1 MGVAAVTTR
10 WWWGT
15 VAVAAMLGGC
25 IGEQE
30 EPGEAVDGSAAST
43 TLRARAA
50 ELLPEVER
58 SSGLPAR
65 EALRLGVRSR
75 ADLEAFLEAELEEQF
90 AGERMRNVVRAYAR
104 FGLVPDTLDLE
115 PLLSRLLLE
124 QVAGFY
130 DPASDTLFVVEGI
143 SDELV
148 DGVLVHEMV
157 HALQDQYVDLD
168 SLVEATR
175 RRNDRGMAVQAAI
188 EGHATFVMYEW
199 MLGQMTGGSV
209 DLSRMPRL
217 SESLD
222 SEALASAGVEMPEL
236 QQAPAV
242 IREQL
247 LFPYVSGLD
256 FIQVRWAGADGR
268 VPPLGDALPLTT
280 EQILHP
286 ERWGAPEVTPPA
298 PLEFS
303 AAASGEWSEVY
314 SDGLGEV
321 DTRILLREFIADR
334 DRADAAAAGWDGD
347 VYRLLEGPDGEVLV
361 WVSRWDSESEATEFA
376 RAMER
381 ALEAR
386 YRGVSGRRTIVE
398 RPGGRM
404 VRVVDVPAA
413 GESPPEALLEI
424 DAAE

>member
-1 MGVAAVTTR
+1 MAACSADVSA
-10 WWWGT
+10 G
-15 VAVAAMLGGC
+15 AGD
-25 IGEQE
+25 
-30 EPGEAVDGSAAST
+30 GEADAA
-43 TLRARAA
+43 LRARAA

-58 SSGLPAR
+58 LSGLPAR
-65 EALRLGVRSR
+65 EPLRLGVRSR
-75 ADLEAFLEAELEEQF
+75 ADLEAFLEDELKEQF
-90 AGERMRNVVRAYAR
+90 ADQRIHNVVRVYAR
-104 FGLVPDTLDLE
+104 LGLVPDTLDLE

-130 DPASDTLFVVEGI
+130 DPGSDTLFVVEGI

-168 SLVEATR
+168 SLVEGTR
-175 RRNDRGMAVQAAI
+175 KRNDPGMAVQAAV

-199 MLGQMTGGSV
+199 MLGQMMGGSV

-222 SEALASAGVEMPEL
+222 SEALASAGLEMPEL

-256 FIQVRWAGADGR
+256 FIQVRWSGAEGR
-268 VPPLGDALPLTT
+268 VPPLGDALPMTT

-286 ERWGAPEVTPPA
+286 GRWGAPEVASPA
-298 PLEFS
+298 PLEF
-303 AAASGEWSEVY
+303 AAVPSGVWSEIY

-321 DTRILLREFIADR
+321 DTRILLREFLADR
-334 DRADAAAAGWDGD
+334 DRADAGAAGWDGD
-347 VYRLLEGPDGEVLV
+347 VYRLLEGPGGDVLV
-361 WVSRWDSESEATEFA
+361 WVSRWDAESEAAEFA
-376 RAMER
+376 RAAER
-381 ALEAR
+381 ALEER
-386 YRGVSGRRTIVE
+386 YRGMSGRRVTVE
-398 RPGGRM
+398 RIGRRM
-404 VRVVDVPAA
+404 VRIVDAPTDGRA
-413 GESPPEALLEI
+413 PPDALLEVEPI
-424 DAAE
+424 E

>member
-1 MGVAAVTTR
+1 MGVAAVTRR
-10 WWWGT
+10 WCWGT
-15 VAVAAMLGGC
+15 MLVAAVLGGC
-25 IGEQE
+25 IGEQNE
-30 EPGEAVDGSAAST
+30 SGEASNATEAST

-58 SSGLPAR
+58 LSGLPAR

-75 ADLEAFLEAELEEQF
+75 ADLEAFLEDELEEQF

-143 SDELV
+143 SAELV

-175 RRNDRGMAVQAAI
+175 QRNDRGMAVQAAI

-222 SEALASAGVEMPEL
+222 SDALASAGVEMPEL
-236 QQAPAV
+236 QQAPTV

-286 ERWGAPEVTPPA
+286 ERWGAPEVAPPA

-303 AAASGEWSEVY
+303 AAVSGQWSEVY

-321 DTRILLREFIADR
+321 DTRILLREFLADR

-347 VYRLLEGPDGEVLV
+347 VYRLLEGPDGEALV
-361 WVSRWDSESEATEFA
+361 WVTRWDTEAEAAEFA
-376 RAMER
+376 RAMEGVR
-381 ALEAR
+381 EAR
-386 YRGVSGRRTIVE
+386 YSADAGRRVTVE
-398 RPGGRM
+398 RPGGRI
-404 VRVVDVPAA
+404 VRLVDLPAGRVA
-413 GESPPEALLEI
+413 PPEALLEI
-424 DAAE
+424 EAGE

>member
-1 MGVAAVTTR
+1 MKRWQLAAVLATA
-10 WWWGT
+10 GIG
-15 VAVAAMLGGC
+15 AC
-25 IGEQE
+25 IGDGGRS
-30 EPGEAVDGSAAST
+30 GESGLPSEADA

-58 SSGLPAR
+58 LSGLAAR
-65 EALRLGVRSR
+65 EPLRLGVRSR

-90 AGERMRNVVRAYAR
+90 DGERIHNVVRVYAR

-130 DPASDTLFVVEGI
+130 DPESDTLFVVEGI

-175 RRNDRGMAVQAAI
+175 KRNDPGMAVQAAV

-199 MLGQMTGGSV
+199 MLGQMMGGSV

-222 SEALASAGVEMPEL
+222 SEALASAGIEMPEL

-256 FIQVRWAGADGR
+256 FIQVRWAGPDGR
-268 VPPLGDALPLTT
+268 VPPLGHALPMTT

-286 ERWGAPEVTPPA
+286 GRWGAPEVAAPA
-298 PLEFS
+298 PLEF
-303 AAASGEWSEVY
+303 AAVPSGAWSEVY
-314 SDGLGEV
+314 ADGLGEI
-321 DTRILLREFIADR
+321 DTRILLREFLTDR

-347 VYRLLEGPDGEVLV
+347 VYRLLEGPGGEVLV
-361 WVSRWDSESEATEFA
+361 WVSRWDTESEAAEFA
-376 RAMER
+376 RAAER
-381 ALEAR
+381 ALRER
-386 YRGVSGRRTIVE
+386 YRGSAGRRVMVE
-398 RPGGRM
+398 RIGGRM
-404 VRVVDVPAA
+404 VRIIDAPTDGRA
-413 GESPPEALLEI
+413 PPDALLEV
-424 DAAE
+424 EPVE

>member
-1 MGVAAVTTR
+1 MQHLRAIAALLLTASLATCS
-10 WWWGT
+10 T
-15 VAVAAMLGGC
+15 DA
-25 IGEQE
+25 
-30 EPGEAVDGSAAST
+30 SAGAGDSDADAD
-43 TLRARAA
+43 LRARAA

-58 SSGLPAR
+58 LSGLPAR
-65 EALRLGVRSR
+65 EALRLGIRSR

-90 AGERMRNVVRAYAR
+90 AGERMGNVVRAYAR

-130 DPASDTLFVVEGI
+130 DPKSDTLFVVEGI
-143 SDELV
+143 SQELV

-175 RRNDRGMAVQAAI
+175 QRNDPGMAVQAAV

-222 SEALASAGVEMPEL
+222 SEALASAGIEMPEL

-268 VPPLGDALPLTT
+268 VPPLGDALPVTT

-286 ERWGAPEVTPPA
+286 ERWGAPELVPPA
-298 PLEFS
+298 PLEF
-303 AAASGEWSEVY
+303 ATAASGEWSEVY
-314 SDGLGEV
+314 SDGLGEI
-321 DTRILLREFIADR
+321 DTRILLREFLTDR

-347 VYRLLEGPDGEVLV
+347 IYRLLEGPSGEVLV
-361 WVSRWDSESEATEFA
+361 WVSRWDTRSEATEFA

-381 ALEAR
+381 VLAAR
-386 YRGVSGRRTIVE
+386 YPGESGRRVAVE
-398 RPGGRM
+398 RPGDRI
-404 VRVVDVPAA
+404 VRVVDLPSA
-413 GESPPEALLEI
+413 GESPPDALLSI
-424 DAAE
+424 DAEE

>member
-1 MGVAAVTTR
+1 MKKRWQLTAVLAT
-10 WWWGT
+10 
-15 VAVAAMLGGC
+15 AAMGAC
-25 IGEQE
+25 M
-30 EPGEAVDGSAAST
+30 VDGGNSGESDIASEADAS
-43 TLRARAA
+43 LRARAA

-58 SSGLPAR
+58 LSGLPAR
-65 EALRLGVRSR
+65 ETLRLGVRSR
-75 ADLEAFLEAELEEQF
+75 ADLEAFLEDELEEQF

-130 DPASDTLFVVEGI
+130 DPKSDTLFVVEGI

-157 HALQDQYVDLD
+157 HALQDQYVNLD

-175 RRNDRGMAVQAAI
+175 KHNDSGMAVQAAV

-199 MLGQMTGGSV
+199 MLGQMMGGSV

-217 SESLD
+217 SETLD
-222 SEALASAGVEMPEL
+222 SEALASAGLEMPEL

-242 IREQL
+242 IRQQL

-286 ERWGAPEVTPPA
+286 ERWGAPEVAPPA
-298 PLEFS
+298 PLDFS
-303 AAASGEWSEVY
+303 VAASGEWSEVY

-321 DTRILLREFIADR
+321 DIRILLREFLSDR

-347 VYRLLEGPDGEVLV
+347 VYRLLEGPGGEVLV

-386 YRGVSGRRTIVE
+386 YRGVSGRRVTVE
-398 RPGGRM
+398 RSGARI
-404 VRVVDVPAA
+404 VRVVDVPTA
-413 GESPPEALLEI
+413 GEAPPEALLEI
-424 DAAE
+424 DAGE

>member
-1 MGVAAVTTR
+1 MPHLKA
-10 WWWGT
+10 
-15 VAVAAMLGGC
+15 
-25 IGEQE
+25 I
-30 EPGEAVDGSAAST
+30 AASLLMAGLAACSADASAGSGDNDGDAD
-43 TLRARAA
+43 LRARAA
-50 ELLPEVER
+50 ELLPDVER
-58 SSGLPAR
+58 LSGLPAR

-75 ADLEAFLEAELEEQF
+75 ADLEAFLEDELEEQF

-222 SEALASAGVEMPEL
+222 REALASAGVEMPEL

-256 FIQVRWAGADGR
+256 FIQVRWAGSDGR

-286 ERWGAPEVTPPA
+286 ERWGAPEVAPPP
-298 PLEFS
+298 PLEF
-303 AAASGEWSEVY
+303 AVVASGGWTEVY
-314 SDGLGEV
+314 TDGLGEV
-321 DTRILLREFIADR
+321 DTRILLREFLEDR
-334 DRADAAAAGWDGD
+334 DRADAGAAGWDGD
-347 VYRLLEGPDGEVLV
+347 VYRLLEGPDGEALV
-361 WVSRWDSESEATEFA
+361 WVSRWDTESEATEFA

-381 ALEAR
+381 VLEAR
-386 YRGVSGRRTIVE
+386 YRGDASRRAAVE
-398 RPGGRM
+398 RPGGRI
-404 VRVVDVPAA
+404 VRVVDAPAA

-424 DAAE
+424 DAGE